1 MFHQREVEAKQRRLY
16 EQALR
21 NQAVVDRAPHRN
33 GEILYSSK
41 DKVGQLAMET
51 VLKQQAQQ
59 QLSPARSFGLKS
71 LYNNDVSKHLREMNR
86 TAILTEA
93 ETN

>member
-1 MFHQREVEAKQRRLY
+1 
-16 EQALR
+16 
-21 NQAVVDRAPHRN
+21 
-33 GEILYSSK
+33 
-41 DKVGQLAMET
+41 MET